1 MKVTIAI
8 NALIDKEFT
17 VDDKFKLLTKEPKT
31 EKQNKK
37 YEQYQNE
44 LVDKARLLIEDFVD
58 KYLDDCIIEAIYDE
72 DAVDLIEGWH

>member
-17 VDDKFKLLTKEPKT
+17 IDDKFKLLTKEPKT
-31 EKQNKK
+31 KKQNEK
-37 YEQYQNE
+37 YEQYQTE
-44 LVDKARLLIEDFVD
+44 LVNTAHLLIEDFVD

-72 DAVDLIEGWH
+72 DAVDLIESWH